1 MQTPASTS
9 AQPPPSSPEETV
21 TEASTGGQT
30 SVATIAQKAP
40 SLQDGSP
47 PSPSVPTTNRQGTG
61 EDLYDY
67 RKCTIF
73 IVVQLRPEVEAGQ
86 PRRVLLSVQ
95 NGVSNKE
102 DLPLYRLLS
111 EEQLG
116 GPFPPAL
123 VALLEELQQQLPERK
138 QRHDE
143 RQEAKRR
150 QEAERESRGQ
160 AGKAAQ
166 RAAQSATGTKATSRQ
181 HPAPATNT
189 ASVVPPVPPTTTNPI
204 PKQELQQGGL
214 FDEL

>member
-1 MQTPASTS
+1 MQEAASTS
-9 AQPPPSSPEETV
+9 AQPQSPFLDEIA
-21 TEASTGGQT
+21 TEGTTGGQT
-30 SVATIAQKAP
+30 PQA
-40 SLQDGSP
+40 G
-47 PSPSVPTTNRQGTG
+47 PSVPAGSPSSSSTPTTNGQGSA

-73 IVVQLRPEVEAGQ
+73 IVVQLRPETEAGQ
-86 PRRVLLSVQ
+86 PRQVLLSVQ

-123 VALLEELQQQLPERK
+123 TALLEELQQQLPQRK

-143 RQEAKRR
+143 RQEAKR
-150 QEAERESRGQ
+150 ASRGQ
-160 AGKAAQ
+160 AGKATHK
-166 RAAQSATGTKATSRQ
+166 AAQSAMGSRAAAKQ
-181 HPAPATNT
+181 QPAPAV
-189 ASVVPPVPPTTTNPI
+189 SVVPPVPPATSNPI
-204 PKQELQQGGL
+204 PRQELQQGGL

>member
-1 MQTPASTS
+1 MQIPASTS
-9 AQPPPSSPEETV
+9 AQQEPSSPDETA
-21 TEASTGGQT
+21 TEATTGGQT
-30 SVATIAQKAP
+30 PAATIVQTAP
-40 SLQDGSP
+40 SVPAGSP
-47 PSPSVPTTNRQGTG
+47 PSPSVPATSRQTST

-73 IVVQLRPEVEAGQ
+73 IVVQLRPEAQAGQ
-86 PRRVLLSVQ
+86 RRQVLLSVQ

-116 GPFPPAL
+116 GSFPPAL

-143 RQEAKRR
+143 RQEATRR

-166 RAAQSATGTKATSRQ
+166 RTAQSATGTKATSRQ
-181 HPAPATNT
+181 HPAPATST

>member
-1 MQTPASTS
+1 MQTPASTT
-9 AQPPPSSPEETV
+9 AQQQPSSLDQTA
-21 TEASTGGQT
+21 TEGTTGEQT
-30 SVATIAQKAP
+30 PAATMAQTAP
-40 SLQDGSP
+40 SVSAGSP
-47 PSPSVPTTNRQGTG
+47 PSPSMPTAHRQVSG

-73 IVVQLRPEVEAGQ
+73 IVVQLRPEAQAGQ
-86 PRRVLLSVQ
+86 PRQILLSVQ

-116 GPFPPAL
+116 GPFPPAV

-143 RQEAKRR
+143 RQEATRR

-166 RAAQSATGTKATSRQ
+166 RTAQSATRTAAKQ
-181 HPAPATNT
+181 QIAPAS
-189 ASVVPPVPPTTTNPI
+189 SVVPPVPPTTTNPI